1 MNFSY
6 QSSESMQGFFASFW
20 DQIITILPNLL
31 GALLLIIVGWGL
43 AKGVSY
49 LTRRLLQS
57 VNFDRVGQRMLQ
69 QTSLKIEKDRIKLSD
84 WVGTFVFWII
94 LLIFLISGADTLEW
108 TAVSEPISALT
119 TYLPQL
125 FSALVVFLIGLYIAS
140 VVRKFIS
147 ATFDALEVSGG
158 RIVSEVVFYIVL
170 IIISTTALE
179 QAGIDT
185 SIITA
190 NMSIIIGGIL
200 LAFAIGFGYSSRDL
214 LTNILASF
222 YARNIFSEGQTIRI
236 DNTVG
241 MITRIDNI
249 QTILT
254 TQKGELIIPNRRL
267 ISENIER
274 LDGHQPTSN
283 ESEKSGKVPA

>member
-20 DQIITILPNLL
+20 NQMITILPNLL

-69 QTSLKIEKDRIKLSD
+69 QTSLKIDKDRIKLSD

-94 LLIFLISGADTLEW
+94 LLIFFISGADTLEW

-125 FSALVVFLIGLYIAS
+125 FSALVVFLVGLYIAS